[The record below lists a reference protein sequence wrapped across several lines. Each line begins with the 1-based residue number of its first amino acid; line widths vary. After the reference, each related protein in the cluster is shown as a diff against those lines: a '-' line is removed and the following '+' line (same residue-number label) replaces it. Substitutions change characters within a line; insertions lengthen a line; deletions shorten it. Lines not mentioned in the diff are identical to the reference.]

1 MSGGT
6 PLDTASYISLG
17 SFKKDG
23 SVVQTPVWVAP
34 LDGKLVVYTLRETY
48 KVKRVRRNPA
58 VRVAKCDVRGNVL
71 GEWFEGTCRVVED
84 KEHEKRAYAAFREK
98 YGLMQRLGDVM
109 STISGRIKR
118 RVILEI
124 TLTSPGGAA

>member
-34 LDGKLVVYTLRETY
+34 LDGKLVVFTLRETY
-48 KVKRVRRNPA
+48 KIKRVQRNPA
-58 VRVAKCDVRGNVL
+58 VRVAKCDVRGNIL
-71 GEWFEGTCRVVED
+71 GGWFEGTCRVVDD
-84 KEHEKRAYAAFREK
+84 KEHEKRAYASFREK
-98 YGLMQRLGDVM
+98 YGLTMRLGDVM
-109 STISGRIKR
+109 STITGRIKR

-124 TLTSPGGAA
+124 TLTSPAGAA

>member
-1 MSGGT
+1 MPGGT
-6 PLDTASYISLG
+6 ALDMVSYISLG

-48 KVKRVRRNPA
+48 KIKRVQRNPK

-71 GEWFEGTCRVVED
+71 GPWFDGTCQVVTD
-84 KEHEKRAYAAFREK
+84 PEHERRAYAAFREK
-98 YGLMQRLGDVM
+98 YGLMMRLGDVM
-109 STISGRIKR
+109 STLTGRIKR

-124 TLTSPGGAA
+124 TLSDPAGAA

>member
-1 MSGGT
+1 MPDGT

-23 SVVQTPVWVAP
+23 SLVKTPVWVAP

-48 KVKRVRRNPA
+48 KVKRVRRDPR

-71 GEWFEGTCRVVED
+71 GDWYDGTCRIVDDRDE
-84 KEHEKRAYAAFREK
+84 EKRAYAAFHAK
-98 YGLMQRLGDVM
+98 YGLMMRLGDVM
-109 STISGRIKR
+109 STLTGRIKR
-118 RVILEI
+118 RVVLEI
-124 TLTSPGGAA
+124 TLSS

>member
-6 PLDTASYISLG
+6 PLDTVSYISFG

-23 SVVQTPVWVAP
+23 SIVQTPVWVAP
-34 LDGKLVVYTLRETY
+34 LDGKLVIFTLRETY
-48 KVKRVRRNPA
+48 KVKRVQRNPK
-58 VRVAKCDVRGNVL
+58 VRVAKCDVRGKLL
-71 GEWFEGTCRVVED
+71 GEWFDGTCRVVDD

-98 YGLMQRLGDVM
+98 YGLTMRLGDVM
-109 STISGRIKR
+109 STLTGRIKR

-124 TLTSPGGAA
+124 TLSPIGGVA

>member
-1 MSGGT
+1 MAGGT

-34 LDGKLVVYTLRETY
+34 LDGKLVVFTLRETY

-58 VRVAKCDVRGNVL
+58 VRVAKCDVRGNIF
-71 GEWFEGTCRVVED
+71 GDWYQGTCRVVDD
-84 KEHEKRAYAAFREK
+84 KDHEKRAYAAFREK
-98 YGLMQRLGDVM
+98 YGLTMRLGDVM
-109 STISGRIKR
+109 STLTGRIKR

-124 TLTSPGGAA
+124 TLSNP